1 VGSIVF
7 LLSKEFGKLIVAA
20 FFIAAPLA
28 WYGVNWWLKNYV
40 YKVEVGVLV
49 YLLAGG
55 ILFVIAWVTMG
66 YQSIRAAT
74 SNPVNSLRSE

>member
-1 VGSIVF
+1 MF
-7 LLSKEFGKLIVAA
+7 LLSKEFDKLIIVA
-20 FFIAAPLA
+20 FLVAAPLA
-28 WYGVNWWLKNYV
+28 WYGVNWWLKSYV

-55 ILFVIAWVTMG
+55 FLFIIAWATMG